1 MLGKVSSN
9 SKADI
14 FEAKIAAALDDA
26 DSSSTGSMI
35 EDDESL
41 CDLLKR
47 FNQRRS
53 LAKDLDRLGRHF
65 SHQVKHSF
73 RDIVEPHQQE
83 KIKEGLRESTD
94 EDEQLIA
101 DYPVTLDGDFGN
113 MFMSKSNIYFL
124 GVSTTLTIRFEEVLS
139 IDKEKNGVT
148 LTRNIAIRTC
158 GTCHVLMPSISDES
172 SLYDTLVA
180 VWKRNH
186 QPEEDASL
194 AQPQVTCYVC
204 GASITINRRRDWQ

>member
-41 CDLLKR
+41 CGLSKS
-47 FNQRRS
+47 FNQRSRLS
-53 LAKDLDRLGRHF
+53 ESLGRHL
-65 SHQVKHSF
+65 SHRKKPSF

-83 KIKEGLRESTD
+83 KIKEDLREPTD

-101 DYPVTLDGDFGN
+101 ECPVTLDGDFGD
-113 MFMSKSNIYFL
+113 MFMSESHIYFF

-139 IDKEKNGVT
+139 IDRDRHEAP
-148 LTRNIAIRTC
+148 LTRNIAIRTRS
-158 GTCHVLMPSISDES
+158 TRHVLLSTSDES

-186 QPEEDASL
+186 QREEDGSL

-204 GASITINRRRDWQ
+204 GADITINRRRDWQ